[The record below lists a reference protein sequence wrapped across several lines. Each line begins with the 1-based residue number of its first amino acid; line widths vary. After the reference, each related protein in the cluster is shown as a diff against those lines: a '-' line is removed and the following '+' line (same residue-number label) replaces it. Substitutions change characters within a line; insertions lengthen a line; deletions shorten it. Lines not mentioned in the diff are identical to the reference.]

1 MLFAKK
7 TNAETSTLQDVKNA
21 LTTALGNE
29 EPGTAAY
36 ETILGQLERVQTMI
50 TKNPTWS
57 FKPSAD
63 VILTSAVSIVL
74 ALAVLN
80 HEQTNVITT
89 KAWSFMPKLIH

>member
-1 MLFAKK
+1 VLFTNK
-7 TNAETSTLQDVKNA
+7 TKAEHSTLEDVKNA
-21 LTTALGNE
+21 LTTALGNKIPGSE
-29 EPGTAAY
+29 EY

-50 TKNPTWS
+50 AKNPSWS

-74 ALAVLN
+74 AVAVLN

-89 KAWSFMPKLIH
+89 KAWSFMPKLTK